1 MSCLSEASVACWSLF
16 KAASGGR
23 GAAMSHSPA
32 AMQGASGAG
41 ARRDCIPLG
50 TAQLCLFHLETPNRD
65 VPLSAFGSG

>member
-1 MSCLSEASVACWSLF
+1 
-16 KAASGGR
+16 
-23 GAAMSHSPA
+23 MSHSPA